1 MAGVD
6 AFGTT
11 LGMGNADGPPETFT
25 AVADITSIDVLDVS
39 VDNIDMTTHG
49 STGGWRE
56 FEASLKDGGEISADI
71 NYDPSIHGT
80 LWSALGTEKNWQI
93 TLTDSGAATVT
104 FAAFIN
110 GFKATAP
117 YDDKL
122 GATITLKVTG
132 AVTITP

>member
-11 LGMGNADGPPETFT
+11 LGMGNGDGPPETFT
-25 AVADITSIDVLDVS
+25 DVADVTNIDVLDVD
-39 VDNIDMTTHG
+39 VDKIDMTSHG

-56 FEASLKDGGEISADI
+56 FEAGLKDAGELSMDL
-71 NYDPSIHGT
+71 NYDPSVHGT
-80 LWSALGTEKNWQI
+80 LFSAIGVTKNWKI
-93 TLTDSGAATVT
+93 VLTDSGAATVT
-104 FAAFIN
+104 FAGFIS
-110 GFKATAP
+110 GFKAAAP

-122 GATITLKVTG
+122 SGTFTLKVTG